1 MFCSHKRKCNKKLRN
16 RRSKTQRISSRNKQS
31 AIQEHIPSGS
41 DRMTISVCSVDDN
54 AGPQEQNSVTDLVVS
69 GTTMSTCS
77 VDVDVVWPLERN
89 SSTDNVMNRTT
100 MSMCSVDEGVMWP
113 LEQTSVTD
121 LVTNRTTVSICS
133 VDTDVVGP
141 PEQTS
146 CTDSVTNAPDY
157 TNTVMLPTF
166 IREYNVGEQV

>member
-54 AGPQEQNSVTDLVVS
+54 AGPQEQNSVTDLVVN
-69 GTTMSTCS
+69 GTTISTCS
-77 VDVDVVWPLERN
+77 VDVDVVWPLE
-89 SSTDNVMNRTT
+89 
-100 MSMCSVDEGVMWP
+100 
-113 LEQTSVTD
+113 QTSVTD
-121 LVTNRTTVSICS
+121 LVMNRKTVSICS

-166 IREYNVGEQV
+166 IREYNIGEQV